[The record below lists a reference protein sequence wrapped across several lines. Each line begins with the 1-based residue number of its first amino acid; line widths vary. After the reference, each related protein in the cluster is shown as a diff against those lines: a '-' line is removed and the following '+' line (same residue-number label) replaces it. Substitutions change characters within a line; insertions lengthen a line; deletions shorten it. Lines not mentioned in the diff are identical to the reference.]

1 MVSRV
6 KLLSHIKQPREIMLK
21 IATWNVNSL
30 RIRLPQVLDWLQIQ
44 RPDILALQETKL
56 IDANFPSADFKASGY
71 HTVFAGQRTYNGV
84 ALLSRFPSVDIVT
97 DLPDLDDP
105 QRRVLGATVN
115 GLRILNLYVP
125 NGQAV
130 GTDKYA
136 YKLAWLD
143 KLADYLRKQLAIY
156 PQLVVLGD
164 FNIAPEDRDV
174 HDPAAWTGKVLCSEP
189 ERAALRRLLT
199 LGLTD
204 ILRLF
209 AQEKAVFSWWD
220 YRAGNFRRNHG
231 LRIDLILAS
240 VTLAQVCASC
250 QIDKA
255 PRSWQRPSDH
265 APVVA
270 EFAVSSVKN

>member
-1 MVSRV
+1 
-6 KLLSHIKQPREIMLK
+6 MLK

-44 RPDILALQETKL
+44 QPDVLALQETKL
-56 IDANFPSADFKASGY
+56 VDAHFPGADLNSLGY
-71 HTVFAGQRTYNGV
+71 HVAFAGQRTYNGV
-84 ALLSRFPSVDIVT
+84 ALLSRFPPIDIVT

-105 QRRVLGATVN
+105 QRRVLGVTVN
-115 GLRILNLYVP
+115 DLRVLNLYVP

-136 YKLAWLD
+136 YKLEWLD
-143 KLADYLRKQLAIY
+143 HLADYLRKQLATY
-156 PQLVVLGD
+156 RQLVVLGD

-174 HDPAAWTGKVLCSEP
+174 HDPQAWTGKVLCSEP
-189 ERAALRRLLT
+189 ERAALRRLLA
-199 LGLTD
+199 LGLKDTF
-204 ILRLF
+204 RLF
-209 AQEKAVFSWWD
+209 AQEEASFSWWD

-240 VTLAQVCASC
+240 TILAQVCTSC
-250 QIDKA
+250 KIDKA
-255 PRSWQRPSDH
+255 PRGWQRPSDH

-270 EFAVSSVKN
+270 EFYLSNSES